1 MEGKRG
7 EGGGG
12 EGWGGVG
19 QVEAGK
25 ETRTE
30 WRIQRRDV
38 ELWPQIPSRS
48 IFLLP
53 KAPSALVMA
62 ARQAL
67 SEVVPQEMRDRGAE
81 RPTEL

>member
-12 EGWGGVG
+12 VGGNLDQCCGRAVAASTEEGW
-19 QVEAGK
+19 
-25 ETRTE
+25 
-30 WRIQRRDV
+30 

-53 KAPSALVMA
+53 KAPSAWVMA
-62 ARQAL
+62 ARQVL

>member
-1 MEGKRG
+1 MGVRA
-7 EGGGG
+7 GGQLG
-12 EGWGGVG
+12 
-19 QVEAGK
+19 AGK
-25 ETRTE
+25 ETWTSGEYRGGM
-30 WRIQRRDV
+30 WSFGHRYPPD
-38 ELWPQIPSRS
+38 PSS
-48 IFLLP
+48 SCL

>member
-7 EGGGG
+7 EGGG
-12 EGWGGVG
+12 EGWG
-19 QVEAGK
+19 AGGGR
-25 ETRTE
+25 EGNLDQ